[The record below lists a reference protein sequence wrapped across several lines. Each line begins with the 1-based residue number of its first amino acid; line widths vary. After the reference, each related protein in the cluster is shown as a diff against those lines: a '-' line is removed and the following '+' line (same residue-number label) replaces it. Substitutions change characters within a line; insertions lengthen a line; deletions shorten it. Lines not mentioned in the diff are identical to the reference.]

1 MRDRCSLIVLALFGA
16 RNIDS
21 NGLVGPN
28 PSATS
33 QIKDN
38 CANQN
43 IWRFIDSLALA
54 GVTLSSGDSI
64 QN

>member
-33 QIKDN
+33 QIKGN

-43 IWRFIDSLALA
+43 I
-54 GVTLSSGDSI
+54 GDS
-64 QN
+64 